1 MAVGTRQRIFN
12 AVFPPEESPFLS
24 GAVTAEQLSG
34 EQQRLWDVV
43 TRVLTPTFA
52 APFHGHTN
60 IEDRMSLFVAAL
72 TCSVA
77 DRRATGVERTHQ
89 KVSKGG
95 GDMVFKYTSIRAL
108 FSF

>member
-1 MAVGTRQRIFN
+1 MAVRTRQRVFN
-12 AVFPPEESPFLS
+12 TVFPPEESPFLS

-43 TRVLTPTFA
+43 TRVLKPAFA
-52 APFHGHTN
+52 APFHEHTS
-60 IEDRMSLFVAAL
+60 IEDCVSLFVAAL

-77 DRRATGVERTHQ
+77 DRRAAGVERTHQ

-95 GDMVFKYTSIRAL
+95 GNMVFKYTSIGAL